1 MSKLGNFICDIDSKY
16 IYDKEPFAHGSN
28 GFIYKGT
35 FKDNEDKNL
44 VAIKKIY
51 RRDIS
56 NEFEYKKHFWRE
68 VELLSSINHPFC
80 LKIINFSI
88 NPPIIVTPFMSEG
101 TLEEFLERNDPDTFN
116 ATQKMCTIYALCSTM
131 SAIHSIG
138 IIHRDLKPAN
148 IFMQKNDDLY
158 DIYIADF
165 GSARRVDKNSDITVN
180 PKITPKY
187 AAPETFEE
195 NIYSNSI
202 DVYSFGVIFYQYFKY
217 ELVFENG
224 TRPLTIFAFMN
235 NIMKNIRFIK
245 LPEMNNDQYRLYMKC
260 TSNNDLERPTF
271 KTITQLFEENES
283 LWLPGVDKSIFVNY
297 IEKCK
302 KIYQDFIT
310 VNQHMVQLNEVSPVK
325 SKQSLN
331 LTRST
336 RLKRS
341 RSSIQTSNEITA
353 PQSVSS
359 KYKSTRSRSSRHID
373 YLSTDE
379 K

>member
-1 MSKLGNFICDIDSKY
+1 MSNLGNFICDIDSKY
-16 IYDKEPFAHGSN
+16 DCDKEPFARGAN
-28 GFIYKGT
+28 GLVYKGT
-35 FKDNEDKNL
+35 FKDKEIKNL

-51 RRDIS
+51 MHDIS
-56 NEFEYKKHFWRE
+56 DNFEYKKYFWRE

-88 NPPIIVTPFMSEG
+88 EPPIIVTPLMSEG
-101 TLEEFLERNDPDTFN
+101 TLDKLLERNDPDTFN

-158 DIYIADF
+158 DIFIADF
-165 GSARRVDKNSDITVN
+165 GSARKVDKNGDITVN

-224 TRPLTIFAFMN
+224 TRPQTTYAFMN
-235 NIMKNIRFIK
+235 NITKNIRFVRLK
-245 LPEMNNDQYRLYMKC
+245 EMNDDQYLIYTKC
-260 TSNNDLERPTF
+260 TNNNDLERPTF
-271 KTITQLFEENES
+271 KILTQLFEEKES
-283 LWLPGVDKSIFVNY
+283 LWLPGVDKSIFLRYV
-297 IEKCK
+297 ERCK

-310 VNQHMVQLNEVSPVK
+310 ANQHIVQLNEVSPVK
-325 SKQSLN
+325 SKQSFN

-336 RLKRS
+336 RLRRS
-341 RSSIQTSNEITA
+341 RSSLQTLNTTTA
-353 PQSVSS
+353 PQSVPSRCR
-359 KYKSTRSRSSRHID
+359 STRSIKHID
-373 YLSTDE
+373 YDE